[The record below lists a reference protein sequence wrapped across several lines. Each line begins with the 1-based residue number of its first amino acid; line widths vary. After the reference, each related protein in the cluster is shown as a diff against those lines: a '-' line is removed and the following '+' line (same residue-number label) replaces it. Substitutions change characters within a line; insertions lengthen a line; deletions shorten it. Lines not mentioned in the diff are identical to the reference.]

1 MKLIDILKE
10 LEIRSGADV
19 SEDQWIIFINSAL
32 RTYGRYIG
40 RLQYQDIAGMFVIDG
55 VIDFSGGQ
63 SRRLAE
69 EAIKSVWANGV
80 QLEPVRFDE
89 PEREGTYLILAEDK
103 IKVNVDTW
111 EDGGIWH
118 YTVVPAN
125 TRDKSNSDDEYNGQ
139 DLGVDDEYI
148 NAVIYGALA
157 EYGEVAEDIE
167 MANNYRSKALDVVSR
182 AMQGRY
188 QKLGKYP
195 TTRDVM

>member
-19 SEDQWIIFINSAL
+19 SEDQWILFINSAL

-40 RLQYQDIAGMFVIDG
+40 YMQRGGFHQSEVNAGIYNLPDVIKEESIKG
-55 VIDFSGGQ
+55 VWISGEQ
-63 SRRLAE
+63 ILPARY
-69 EAIKSVWANGV
+69 
-80 QLEPVRFDE
+80 DE
-89 PEREGTYLILAEDK
+89 DQREGTYCIVEPGKLRINVSDWTSGYIVHNSVAEAK
-103 IKVNVDTW
+103 
-111 EDGGIWH
+111 
-118 YTVVPAN
+118 

-188 QKLGKYP
+188 QKRGKYP
-195 TTRDVM
+195 VTKDVM